1 LLWNSWQGLF
11 QTQKTNIRNNTILEI
26 VYLGKR
32 KICAKFVP
40 CTLTVKQKE
49 HRVKDYE
56 YFMATWF

>member
-1 LLWNSWQGLF
+1 LWSSWQGLF
-11 QTQKTNIRNNTILEI
+11 QTQKRNIRNNKILET

-49 HRVKDYE
+49 HRVKDCE
-56 YFMATWF
+56 YFMAAQF